1 MHGQKNIKLC
11 DAKQVYHY
19 KNIKLKLYKNNA
31 PVWFNKTC
39 KAKHL
44 TPTYASIK
52 IKGDNPRCQKNKTV
66 ATRYRKKNALR
77 HKPVRRPTNNL
88 PPTVSSHSSCVLTS
102 HQELS

>member
-1 MHGQKNIKLC
+1 MQCITLVILYGQFMMHGQRNIKLC

-31 PVWFNKTC
+31 AIWFNKTC

-52 IKGDNPRCQKNKTV
+52 IKGDNSRCQKIQCITLVILYGQFMMHGQRNIK
-66 ATRYRKKNALR
+66 
-77 HKPVRRPTNNL
+77 
-88 PPTVSSHSSCVLTS
+88 
-102 HQELS
+102 LST